1 MEGVEETEEVKK
13 AERGEERVEGA
24 DFRAWSRCGGV
35 TGAVWGVT
43 GVSEKAAGA
52 ETGSQKASRSGL
64 MSKGTGVMGS
74 RPTELNFSKHEGT
87 AEGGNREERQREG
100 EKEREMERD
109 RWRDGEKERER
120 ETKMEKRRE
129 RWRERDGDERRF

>member
-13 AERGEERVEGA
+13 AERGEERVDGA

-100 EKEREMERD
+100 EMERRKERWRETDGEMGRRRKRDKDGEEEREMER
-109 RWRDGEKERER
+109 
-120 ETKMEKRRE
+120 KRR
-129 RWRERDGDERRF
+129 R